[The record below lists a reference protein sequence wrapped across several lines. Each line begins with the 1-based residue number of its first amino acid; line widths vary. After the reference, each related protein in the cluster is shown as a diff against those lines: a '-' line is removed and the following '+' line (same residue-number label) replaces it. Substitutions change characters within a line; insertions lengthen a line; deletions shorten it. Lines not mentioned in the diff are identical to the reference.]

1 MRLFSSILEGAQCPS
16 FQTLKAMLPESLN
29 TNQVKNAAGTEVE
42 FIHKA
47 YANDGSKRIYAST
60 AEVYN
65 LWHRLHVAHQDLGT
79 GVDKRRRSMNQ
90 VLLEIL
96 GASGVKRKIVGTLSL
111 DIPVGDLANQ
121 DGTKLVMA
129 NLLSFN
135 ASLGASTTILY
146 DCTGSGAVAILDGSL

>member
-1 MRLFSSILEGAQCPS
+1 
-16 FQTLKAMLPESLN
+16 MLPESLN

-47 YANDGSKRIYAST
+47 YANDGSRRIYAST

-65 LWHRLHVAHQDLGT
+65 LQHRLAIAHQELGT
-79 GVDKRRRSMNQ
+79 GADKRRRSMNQ
-90 VLLEIL
+90 VLLELL
-96 GASGVKRKIVGTLSL
+96 GVSGVKRKITGTLSL
-111 DIPVGDLANQ
+111 DIPVGDLADQ
-121 DGTKLVMA
+121 VGSKLVIA

-146 DCTGSGAVAILDGSL
+146 DGTGSGAVALLDGSL